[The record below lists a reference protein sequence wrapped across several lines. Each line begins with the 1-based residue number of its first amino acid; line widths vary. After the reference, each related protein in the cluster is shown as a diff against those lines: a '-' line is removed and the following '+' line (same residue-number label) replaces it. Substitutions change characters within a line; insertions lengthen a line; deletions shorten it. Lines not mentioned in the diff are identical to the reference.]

1 MLRKLHSTPGL
12 IAGLLLLVVA
22 LTGAVLSVFPA
33 LDQAAAKDAGGID
46 VATLAGRVTARVPG
60 VETLVREPSGT
71 IVAYHLVGNEQRAS
85 IIDPASGD
93 AVAAYQP
100 SAVQRWVRN
109 LHRKLLLDDAG
120 RMVTGVA
127 AACMLLI
134 VLSGLTLLARRMGGW
149 KQLAGPVRGNTLQRL
164 HNETSRIALVGLVL
178 SSATGLLM
186 SLATFGFIPEGGGGN
201 SFFDVQPSAAT
212 TVPLDRM
219 PALQAIDVSRL
230 QQLKLATAGDPGDV
244 IELETADGAGAID
257 PATGMWLA
265 YGALDGWQRLH
276 ATVRMLHTGEGLWWL
291 GLLGCD
297 VTGGASSGRD
307 RFPALAAPPQEP
319 AAPGRQ
325 CRGTGRRYRAAGRQ
339 RDQHHLG
346 IRRGAARGVDSSW
359 SEGAHGTDERHRGAL
374 SQRTAPA
381 RADIHLWRR

>member
-12 IAGLLLLVVA
+12 IAGLVLLVVA
-22 LTGAVLSVFPA
+22 LTGSVLSVFPA
-33 LDQAAAKDAGGID
+33 LDEMAAKDASGTD

-71 IVAYHLVGNEQRAS
+71 IVAYYLVGNEQRAS

-120 RMVTGVA
+120 RMVTGLA

-149 KQLAGPVRGNTLQRL
+149 KQLSGPVRGNTLQRL
-164 HNETSRIALVGLVL
+164 HNETSRIAIVGLVL

-219 PALQAIDVSRL
+219 PALQA
-230 QQLKLATAGDPGDV
+230 
-244 IELETADGAGAID
+244 
-257 PATGMWLA
+257 
-265 YGALDGWQRLH
+265 
-276 ATVRMLHTGEGLWWL
+276 
-291 GLLGCD
+291 
-297 VTGGASSGRD
+297 D
-307 RFPALAAPPQEP
+307 RKS
-319 AAPGRQ
+319 
-325 CRGTGRRYRAAGRQ
+325 
-339 RDQHHLG
+339 
-346 IRRGAARGVDSSW
+346 VV
-359 SEGAHGTDERHRGAL
+359 
-374 SQRTAPA
+374 
-381 RADIHLWRR
+381 